1 MTGTTVEGVIILN
14 SETLTDSRTRSY
26 PSGLADDHRFDLL
39 NAASYDASHS
49 VKMTKQSSRTVSR
62 RQFLST
68 AGAVGGAL
76 LFGPAWLRAADE
88 EVDSRVAQLVI
99 STLGIDTHNHV
110 DVPLVTAD
118 VPGPDLDLAG
128 ELRRSG
134 LSAVCATF
142 AVDYQRLGVPGLA
155 YERFQNALTSMDAQ
169 LAKNHMRRALNL
181 QDLQAAHDA
190 GQPTIVQA
198 VEGAHFL
205 EGKLERLEEAYQR
218 GLRLLDLFHDH
229 DAEPPLGDLYTAP
242 AHLGGLTELGA
253 NVIKECNRLG
263 IVVDLNH
270 ASADTVAAALKVSTK
285 PVIFSHTGLDTHLGT
300 NERMGQM
307 MKSRL
312 LSKEHVKVI
321 ADAGGV
327 LGVWTHLVD
336 SPAEYVQA
344 VRDMVDTAGID
355 HVCIGTDTKL
365 TPGSNPWGG
374 PSGGGPGGPP
384 PRRPEDAID
393 KGPEGRGGP
402 PNGPGGGPRGP
413 GPQRGGDRTNQVWPG
428 QSLGFYYAVVTEM
441 VKQGF
446 TDDEIGKV
454 GGGNFARVC
463 GQVTA
468 PRS

>member
-1 MTGTTVEGVIILN
+1 MNTQHLIK
-14 SETLTDSRTRSY
+14 Y
-26 PSGLADDHRFDLL
+26 
-39 NAASYDASHS
+39 
-49 VKMTKQSSRTVSR
+49 SR
-62 RQFLST
+62 RHFLQT
-68 AGAVGGAL
+68 AGAAGTAML
-76 LFGPAWLRAADE
+76 LGPAFLRAADE
-88 EVDSRVAQLVI
+88 PDPRVAALVAKTI
-99 STLGIDTHNHV
+99 GVDTHNHI
-110 DVPLVTAD
+110 DVPLIAAD

-128 ELRRSG
+128 EMKRSG
-134 LSAVCATF
+134 LSAICATF

-155 YERFQNALTSMDAQ
+155 YERFQNALKSMDVQ
-169 LAKNHMRRALNL
+169 LTRNKMRRALNL
-181 QDLQAAHDA
+181 QELQAAHDQ
-190 GQPTIVQA
+190 GQPTIIQA

-205 EGKLERLEEAYQR
+205 EGKLERLEAVYGR

-229 DAEPPLGDLYTAP
+229 DAEPALGDLYTVP

-285 PVIFSHTGLDTHLGT
+285 PVLFSHTGLDTRLGS

-312 LSKEHVKVI
+312 LSKEHAKAI

-327 LGVWTHLVD
+327 IGVWMHLVD

-344 VRDMVDTAGID
+344 VRDMVDAVGVE

-374 PSGGGPGGPP
+374 GADGPPTGRPRDEADKGPGGPGG
-384 PRRPEDAID
+384 
-393 KGPEGRGGP
+393 GPD
-402 PNGPGGGPRGP
+402 GPGGGPRGP
-413 GPQRGGDRTNQVWPG
+413 GGGPGPRRGGDRTNQVWPD
-428 QSLGFYYAVVTEM
+428 QQNGFYYTVVGEM

-446 TDDEIGKV
+446 ADEEIAKI
-454 GGGNFARVC
+454 GGGNFCRVF
-463 GQVTA
+463 GAAGKQG
-468 PRS
+468 